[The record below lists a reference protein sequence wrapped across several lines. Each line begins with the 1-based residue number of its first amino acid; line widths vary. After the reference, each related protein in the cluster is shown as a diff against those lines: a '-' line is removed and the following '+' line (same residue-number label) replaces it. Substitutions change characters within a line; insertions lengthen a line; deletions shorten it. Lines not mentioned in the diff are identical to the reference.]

1 MYASML
7 TGKWWMLVVRI
18 VERRKSIE
26 EKEDLIETVDASIA
40 VLREY
45 ESGIRNEVLILTC

>member
-1 MYASML
+1 ML
-7 TGKWWMLVVRI
+7 TGKWWMLVVRK
-18 VERRKSIE
+18 VERRKRIE

>member
-7 TGKWWMLVVRI
+7 TGKWWMLVVRK
-18 VERRKSIE
+18 VERRKRIE